1 MKFGI
6 GMDYR
11 LIIAGGRDFDNFTL
25 LCAEADKIVRKRVGV
40 EIVEGEAPG
49 GADAL
54 SRKYAEL
61 RHLPLK
67 PFKAEWEDFGRAAGP
82 KRNEKMAQY
91 AHGCLCFWDGKSPGT
106 RSMIK
111 LAKRY
116 KLDLLVLNYDGVLQ
130 AV

>member
-54 SRKYAEL
+54 SRKYAE
-61 RHLPLK
+61 
-67 PFKAEWEDFGRAAGP
+67 
-82 KRNEKMAQY
+82 RNEKMAQY